1 MQESSEPAVLVSFLE
16 ASQSNT
22 VCSGRR
28 RRVCCWLP
36 SVVRALGVGER
47 PQGLQRSLTAWG
59 LQRWGLSLRS
69 PDIPGNSLRL
79 LGSPGLVLSQASWRY
94 SQSMS
99 GRVVSPE
106 TESALD

>member
-22 VCSGRR
+22 VCFGRR

-36 SVVRALGVGER
+36 SMVRALGVGER
-47 PQGLQRSLTAWG
+47 PQGLERSLTAWG

-69 PDIPGNSLRL
+69 PDIPGAPSDCWEVLDWCSLRQTGDTL
-79 LGSPGLVLSQASWRY
+79 RA
-94 SQSMS
+94 
-99 GRVVSPE
+99 
-106 TESALD
+106 